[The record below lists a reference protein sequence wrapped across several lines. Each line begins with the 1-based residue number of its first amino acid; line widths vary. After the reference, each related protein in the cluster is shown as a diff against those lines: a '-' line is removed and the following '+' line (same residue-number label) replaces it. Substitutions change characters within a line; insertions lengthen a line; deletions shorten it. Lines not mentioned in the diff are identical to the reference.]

1 MLLYDWTFW
10 AIAGISSSPFDPA
23 LIACVAA
30 GFVVALIVAVQ
41 RAPREEEADGREHED
56 VRDPDDRLRDTE
68 RLQPEHQP
76 AAALDPE
83 SDPDEHQRAEPV
95 VYLPGVVV
103 FQRRNHGGPEHER
116 HRTPDRDRGRV
127 SEDEQRGG
135 HEERSA
141 HPEEPEEHP
150 DHEAEDDEEREETR
164 SQSE

>member
-1 MLLYDWTFW
+1 MAASTKMY
-10 AIAGISSSPFDPA
+10 AIPTTA
-23 LIACVAA
+23 
-30 GFVVALIVAVQ
+30 
-41 RAPREEEADGREHED
+41 
-56 VRDPDDRLRDTE
+56 LRDTE

-83 SDPDEHQRAEPV
+83 SDPSDEHQRAEPV

-127 SEDEQRGG
+127 SEDEQRGVT
-135 HEERSA
+135 RND
-141 HPEEPEEHP
+141 PPIP
-150 DHEAEDDEEREETR
+150 KNPKNTPTMKPKTTKKREETR